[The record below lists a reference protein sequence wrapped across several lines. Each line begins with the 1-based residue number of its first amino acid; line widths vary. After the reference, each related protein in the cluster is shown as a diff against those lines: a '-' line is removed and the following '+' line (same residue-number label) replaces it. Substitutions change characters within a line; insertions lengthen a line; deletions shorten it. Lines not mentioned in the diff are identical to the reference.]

1 MSDADVIRA
10 TFAALGHASD
20 AWEAQA
26 ITAYAQRDADR
37 WQYRVERLRAREYQP
52 PRKLAQPALPFV
64 VRRPRTV
71 RECLHCHGPVEPHA
85 DHGPVPLYCSER
97 CRKRAGVLPHERRRW
112 PRSRGAEMR
121 ARRER
126 EARAGG
132 RQVAWC

>member
-1 MSDADVIRA
+1 MWASAEIA
-10 TFAALGHASD
+10 TIFASLDHATD

-26 ITAYAQRDADR
+26 LSA
-37 WQYRVERLRAREYQP
+37 RVQSAAESWSRRLDSARARESRPGDAP
-52 PRKLAQPALPFV
+52 PQTALPFM
-64 VRRPRTV
+64 RLPRTA
-71 RECLHCHGPVEPHA
+71 RSCRHCHGPVEPHA

-126 EARAGG
+126 ESRAGG